1 MRKFFIL
8 SVCAVFVLSGCG
20 TYTGAGAYTGANLGS
35 IFGSAIG
42 GISGGYRGHHV
53 GTLIGMA
60 GGAVVGAAIGSAA
73 DNANKREVHEH
84 YQEVQRQKQAAGMNN
99 RNSTREDNYYDPTNS
114 GDDTLYD
121 FQSNDYTSDYS
132 ASAGR
137 SMSPSSS
144 SIEDISAGFD
154 VNSELVISNARFVD
168 NDHDG
173 YIRSNETSKVIFE
186 IHNSS
191 NHPLYDLQPMVVE
204 SSGRKNI
211 YISPSIHVEKLD
223 PGKTLRYTAMVKTGR
238 MKNGTA
244 TFCVSVLQGDR
255 VMSNVTEFT
264 IKTVK

>member
-1 MRKFFIL
+1 MRKFIVY

-20 TYTGAGAYTGANLGS
+20 TYAGAGAYTGANLGS

-73 DNANKREVHEH
+73 DNANRREVHEH
-84 YQEVQRQKQAAGMNN
+84 YQEVQRRKSAAGINDRNATNN
-99 RNSTREDNYYDPTNS
+99 DGYYDPTNS

-137 SMSPSSS
+137 SMAPSSS
-144 SIEDISAGFD
+144 SIEDISSGYG
-154 VNSELVISNARFVD
+154 VNTDLVISNARFVD
-168 NDHDG
+168 DDHDG
-173 YIRSNETSKVIFE
+173 NIKSNETSKVIFE

-191 NHPLYDLQPMVVE
+191 NHPLYDLVPMVVE
-204 SSGRKNI
+204 SSWRKNI

-244 TFCVSVLQGDR
+244 TFCVSVVQGDR
-255 VMSNVTEFT
+255 LMSNVTEFT
-264 IKTVK
+264 INTVK